1 MDRRKFL
8 AGASVLAAAPALGP
22 SLATAMQGH
31 MDMKGMDMKG
41 MGMAH
46 GHPAPPIAGKAD
58 HTLRIEP
65 CKLEIKPGVTIETTA
80 FNGQVP
86 GPMLHL
92 KKRVPTTIDVV
103 NATDVEDLTHWHGL
117 HTDVRNDGAM
127 EQGAS
132 MIGPGETFRYHLTPE
147 PSGTRWY
154 HTHAMAGDNLALGGY
169 SGQFG
174 FLTVDGGP
182 SLGDYDQEFYLA
194 VHHWVPHFVP
204 MVMQMQN
211 ISANHP
217 VSVGSDVA
225 YKYATVNSHC
235 LGAGE
240 PLRVKAGQRIML
252 RLLNASATENVIVA
266 LPGHRFT
273 VVALDGNPVPRPRTV
288 DTLSIAVAE
297 RVDCIVEMN
306 NPGVWV
312 LGSTLPQV
320 REMGLGVVV
329 EYADAKGK
337 PVWRDA
343 PASAWDYGQF
353 ASETTAP
360 EPDKTYN
367 LQFIDIG
374 TQNGSMF
381 DTWTINGKAWPE
393 VDPLL
398 VEKGKRYRLLFHN
411 LSGDQ
416 HPMHLHRHSFEVVDI
431 DGRPMSGLIKDT
443 VNVMPYQR
451 IAVDFVADN
460 PGDSIYHCHMQL
472 HMDHGF
478 LGMIKY
484 V

>member
-1 MDRRKFL
+1 
-8 AGASVLAAAPALGP
+8 
-22 SLATAMQGH
+22 
-31 MDMKGMDMKG
+31 MDMKGHA
-41 MGMAH
+41 MGH
-46 GHPAPPIAGKAD
+46 EPVAPPPVGKAD

-65 CKLEIKPGVTIETTA
+65 CKLEIAPGVTVETTA

-86 GPMLHL
+86 GPMLQL
-92 KKRVPTTIDVV
+92 KKGVPTTIDVI

-132 MIGPGETFRYHLTPE
+132 MIKPGETFRYHLTPE

-154 HTHAMAGDNLALGGY
+154 HTHAMAGDNLNLGGY

-182 SLGDYDQEFYLA
+182 SPGDYDQEHYLA
-194 VHHWVPHFVP
+194 IHHWVPHFVP
-204 MVMQMQN
+204 MVMQMQA
-211 ISANHP
+211 ISANRP

-240 PLRVKAGQRIML
+240 PLRVKKGQRVL
-252 RLLNASATENVIVA
+252 LHLLNASATENVVMA
-266 LPGHRFT
+266 LPGHTFK
-273 VVALDGNPVPRPRTV
+273 VIALDGNPVPNPRKV
-288 DTLSIAVAE
+288 ETLSIAVAE
-297 RVDCIVEMN
+297 RIDCIVEMD
-306 NPGVWV
+306 NPGVWI
-312 LGSTLPQV
+312 LGSTLPEV
-320 REMGLGVVV
+320 RDMGLGIVV
-329 EYADAKGK
+329 EYAGEKGR
-337 PVWRDA
+337 PVWHDVPQA
-343 PASAWDYGQF
+343 PWDYRQF
-353 ASETTAP
+353 ASETQAP
-360 EPDKTYN
+360 TPDKVFN
-367 LQFIDIG
+367 LQFIDVG
-374 TQNGSMF
+374 TRDGSMF

-398 VEKGKRYRLLFHN
+398 VEKGKRYRMLFHN

-416 HPMHLHRHSFEVVDI
+416 HPMHLHRHSFEVVAI
-431 DGRPMSGLIKDT
+431 DGKPMSGLIKDT
-443 VNVMPYQR
+443 VNVLPYQR
-451 IAVDFVADN
+451 VAVDFIADN
-460 PGDSIYHCHMQL
+460 PGDTIYHCHMQL